1 MMLKEKQAAV
11 SDCPNSN
18 MLLRPGFYKLKS
30 AKKYGIKTS
39 IGSEIYAGT
48 TPSLLKVL
56 AESYNMQK
64 LNKYIMSS
72 FEKF

>member
-1 MMLKEKQAAV
+1 MLKEKQAAV

-18 MLLRPGFYKLKS
+18 MLLRSGLYKLKH
-30 AKKYGIKTS
+30 AKKYGIRTI
-39 IGSEIYAGT
+39 IGSEIDAGT

-56 AESYNMQK
+56 AESYKIQK
-64 LNKYIMSS
+64 LNKYIMSF